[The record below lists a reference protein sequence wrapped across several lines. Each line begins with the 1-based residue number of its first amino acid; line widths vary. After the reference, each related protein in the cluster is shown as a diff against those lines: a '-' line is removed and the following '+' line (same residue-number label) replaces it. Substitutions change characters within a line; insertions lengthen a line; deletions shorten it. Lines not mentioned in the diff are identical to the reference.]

1 MAFQIAWAIRTCHD
15 KRIAHLDIKPE
26 NVLVNERGQLKLADF
41 GLSAHIG
48 GAHRKR
54 GVSINRGTCDYFS
67 PEQCLARMRC
77 MAAERRRQ
85 LQQQQ
90 QQQQQA
96 SEPPTE
102 QQKQQLLLLQQQ
114 QQQLAEALRNASSGI
129 GSSFDE
135 KSDIWM
141 LGILAFELY
150 FKAPPFGS
158 QCMVQEEEVM
168 RNITSKAWPDKVAA
182 EAKTNPKIRDKL
194 NSMSPHF
201 KSAAAAAAAAAAA
214 SITEEVAAAV
224 AEEAAAATV
233 TTKEA
238 AAALAGAAGPAAAA
252 VVVAEAAAALAEG
265 AAAVAAAVT
274 TEVVAA
280 AVAAAGAAA

>member
-26 NVLVNERGQLKLADF
+26 NVLVNERGYLKLADF

-77 MAAERRRQ
+77 MAADRRRQ

-90 QQQQQA
+90 QGGQQ
-96 SEPPTE
+96 SN
-102 QQKQQLLLLQQQ
+102 QQQ
-114 QQQLAEALRNASSGI
+114 QQQLQQLQKQQQQLTEALHNAGSGI

-168 RNITSKAWPDKVAA
+168 RNITSKGWTEKITA
-182 EAKTNPKIRDKL
+182 EAQHNVAIKEKL
-194 NSMSPHF
+194 NGMSSHF
-201 KSAAAAAAAAAAA
+201 RATAAAAAAAAAWLCVLFAA
-214 SITEEVAAAV
+214 
-224 AEEAAAATV
+224 
-233 TTKEA
+233 
-238 AAALAGAAGPAAAA
+238 
-252 VVVAEAAAALAEG
+252 
-265 AAAVAAAVT
+265 
-274 TEVVAA
+274 
-280 AVAAAGAAA
+280 